1 MCKLNQFQ
9 PVVAIHIET
18 SREIKNETEM
28 GNWMYNNYCIF
39 NPLRANA
46 TNWLNTLKHF
56 AGNSRRIVWM
66 CLTILWGWRLKG
78 YRV

>member
-28 GNWMYNNYCIF
+28 GN
-39 NPLRANA
+39 
-46 TNWLNTLKHF
+46 
-56 AGNSRRIVWM
+56 
-66 CLTILWGWRLKG
+66 
-78 YRV
+78 